1 MTHATSDREGRR
13 LRFASLTDVAALKEL
28 EDQSFIYDR
37 LSARSLANAVRSE
50 SQAVLVLETPPAQIA
65 GAAILHYR
73 RRSSRCRL
81 YSLAVRRDFSGRG
94 LGSRLLAACEMEA
107 RRRGC
112 EEIHLEVRTD
122 RASTVRFYE
131 SRGFRK
137 LGLKPRYYEDGAD
150 AFSYYKAL

>member
-1 MTHATSDREGRR
+1 MTHARSDREGRR

-28 EDQSFIYDR
+28 EDQSFTHDR

-65 GAAILHYR
+65 GAAIVHYR
-73 RRSSRCRL
+73 RRSRRCRL

-94 LGSRLLAACEMEA
+94 LGTRLLAACEMEA
-107 RRRGC
+107 RRRAC

-122 RASTVRFYE
+122 RMSTVRFYE
-131 SRGFRK
+131 KRGFRK
-137 LGLKPRYYEDGAD
+137 MGLKPRYYEDGAD
-150 AFSYYKAL
+150 AFSFYKAL

>member
-28 EDQSFIYDR
+28 EDQSFTHDR
-37 LSARSLANAVRSE
+37 LSARSIAHAVGSE
-50 SQAVLVLETPPAQIA
+50 SQAVLVLETQQAEIA

-73 RRSSRCRL
+73 RRSRRCRL

-94 LGSRLLAACEMEA
+94 LGTRLLEACEKEA
-107 RRRGC
+107 QRRGC

-122 RASTVRFYE
+122 RAATVRFYE
-131 SRGFRK
+131 ARGFRQ
-137 LGLKPRYYEDGAD
+137 LGLKLRYYEDGGD
-150 AFSYYKAL
+150 AFSYAKAL

>member
-1 MTHATSDREGRR
+1 MTDATFDREGSR

-28 EDQSFIYDR
+28 EDQSFTHDR
-37 LSARSLANAVRSE
+37 LSARSLAHAVRSD

-73 RRSSRCRL
+73 RRSRRCRL
-81 YSLAVRRDFSGRG
+81 YSLAVRRNFSGRG
-94 LGSRLLAACEMEA
+94 LGTRLVEACEKEA

-112 EEIHLEVRTD
+112 AEIHLEVRTD

-131 SRGFRK
+131 TRGFRK

-150 AFSYYKAL
+150 AFSFYKAL